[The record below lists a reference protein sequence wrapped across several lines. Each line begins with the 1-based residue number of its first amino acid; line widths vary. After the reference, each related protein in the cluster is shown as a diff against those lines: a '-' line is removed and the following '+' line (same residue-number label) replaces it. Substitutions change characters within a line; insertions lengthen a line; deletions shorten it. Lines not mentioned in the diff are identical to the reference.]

1 MEVAVV
7 AAVLIVVAEVR
18 DAVLAAATR
27 RDRKRANYSFDRQRH
42 RQEAVVR
49 QNGMQRSVVGALF
62 QTNSYQHS
70 RSDKSFIDHLDMT
83 EFVSRTPSY

>member
-1 MEVAVV
+1 VC
-7 AAVLIVVAEVR
+7 
-18 DAVLAAATR
+18 
-27 RDRKRANYSFDRQRH
+27 RQRH

-83 EFVSRTPSY
+83 EFVAERPAIKEVREQFVITD